1 MTTKK
6 YKHCV
11 LALDHDRCGK
21 FIKLSESGTVMPIVK
36 NLAEVLKDNVGNSD
50 ECHYTL
56 VSYSNRQSNGINWFL
71 DGVKKSKV
79 FDPRKN
85 LTHLEEVQSAFE
97 LLQLDIKDVYDDYFL
112 EDEMTEKFGIEG
124 NFEGAAFRDYAGKN
138 RKRSLRAAIQKMYP
152 SPDTIIVYIDDEF
165 EMLPTPDERPVEQ
178 DKYPGIGWIQFFGT
192 MSPDQVQWEQ
202 IIIGS
207 TKADTPVIKL

>member
-11 LALDHDRCGK
+11 LALYHDRCGK

-97 LLQLDIKDVYDDYFL
+97 FLQLDIKDVYDDYFL
-112 EDEMTEKFGIEG
+112 EDEMTEKCGIEG
-124 NFEGAAFRDYAGKN
+124 NFEGAAFRDYARKN

-165 EMLPTPDERPVEQ
+165 EMLPTLTSAPLSRTNTPASAGSNSSAQCRQIRFSGSKSSLGPQRP
-178 DKYPGIGWIQFFGT
+178 T
-192 MSPDQVQWEQ
+192 HR
-202 IIIGS
+202 
-207 TKADTPVIKL
+207 

>member
-21 FIKLSESGTVMPIVK
+21 FIELKDGGTVMPIVK
-36 NLAEVLKDNVGNSD
+36 SLAKVLKDNVGNSD

-85 LTHLEEVQSAFE
+85 LTHLEEVQSAFK

-124 NFEGAAFRDYAGKN
+124 NFKGAAWRVYVKLD
-138 RKRSLRAAIQKMYP
+138 RKRSLRAAIQGMFS
-152 SPDTIIVYIDDEF
+152 SPDTIIVYIDDEE
-165 EMLPTPDERPVEQ
+165 EMLPTSDELPVEK
-178 DKYPGIGWIQFFGT
+178 DKHPGIGWIQFFGT
-192 MSPDQVQWEQ
+192 MTPDQVRWQQ

-207 TKADTPVIKL
+207 TKADTPVIRL